1 MADAAQKL
9 YLASSFRHPGVAEL
23 ILGDI
28 EKQLKKAP
36 AEIEVAYVIT
46 AGNLHPENQRS
57 WIDDGREIL
66 KNRGCQVRDV
76 DIEGKTEAE
85 VAEEIKNADVIF
97 VQGGNNFFLLEQM
110 QKCNF
115 EKLVK
120 AALTKG
126 VLYIGESAGS
136 IVSCGDTYP
145 HKYISTD
152 KVGADS
158 LENYHGMG
166 LVNFLFKPHWNRERK
181 REEYLNKIRENLDDF
196 FSINQ
201 PIICLNDNQ
210 LVYVE
215 GDKFQI
221 WEASSNF
228 VASAAWRKAVFEP

>member
-1 MADAAQKL
+1 MAAMAQKL

-28 EKQLKKAP
+28 EKQLEKAP
-36 AEIEVAYVIT
+36 TEIEVAYVIT
-46 AGNLHPENQRS
+46 AGNLHPEDQRS

-66 KNRGCQVRDV
+66 KNRDYRVRDV
-76 DIEGKTEAE
+76 DIEDKTEAE

-120 AALTKG
+120 LALAKG

-136 IVSCGDTYP
+136 IVACGDTYP

-152 KVGADS
+152 KTHSD
-158 LENYHGMG
+158 LENYRGMG

-196 FSINQ
+196 FSIDQ

-221 WEASSNF
+221 WEA
-228 VASAAWRKAVFEP
+228 